1 MTRLIIKGGTVVDPI
16 NDRVYPADISVV
28 DGRIAAIDSGFSK
41 RKGTMFIDARGCLV
55 VPGLIDMHVHLRE
68 PGFEYKET
76 IASGAA
82 AAARG
87 GFTALCAMPNTRP
100 VCDSAAAVH
109 FVKKRAFEA
118 GYARVYPIGAITR
131 ESAGKEL
138 APFGEMKA
146 AGAVA
151 FSDDGSWV
159 ADGNLMRRAM
169 EYAGMLG
176 VPVISHCEDPSLAA
190 GGVMNEGYT
199 ATVMGL
205 RGMPAAAEEAAVA
218 RDIILAELT
227 GCRLHIAHV
236 STAGTVRLIREAKA
250 RGVKVTAE
258 VTPHHFTLTD
268 EAVGGY
274 DTNAKVNPPLRT
286 TADVAAV
293 IGGLADGTIDV
304 IATDHAPHSLEEKE
318 REFDAAPFGIVG
330 LETAVGL
337 VFSQLINPGVLTL
350 TQAVKK
356 LTVNPASIL
365 GLPPGAVV
373 EGSVAD
379 LTIIDPGREI
389 RVDPADFISR
399 GKNTPFTGR
408 MLKGIPVGTV
418 SGGRWITTDAS
429 IDRIHEKWQK
439 ELTTEAQSTQ
449 RGRTEL

>member
-1 MTRLIIKGGTVVDPI
+1 MTRLIIKGGTVVDPV
-16 NDRVYPADISVV
+16 NDRVYPADISIA
-28 DGRIAAIDSGFSK
+28 DGRIAAIGSGFSR
-41 RKGTMFIDARGCLV
+41 RKGIMFIDARGCLV

-76 IASGAA
+76 IASGTA

-87 GFTALCAMPNTRP
+87 GFTAVCAMPNTRP
-100 VCDSAAAVH
+100 VCDSAAMVH
-109 FVKKRAFEA
+109 FVRKRALEA
-118 GYARVYPIGAITR
+118 GYARVYPIGALTK

-138 APFGEMKA
+138 APFGEMKT

-151 FSDDGSWV
+151 FSDDGRWV

-176 VPVISHCEDPSLAA
+176 TPVISHCEEPSLTA
-190 GGVMNEGYT
+190 GGVMNEGFT
-199 ATVMGL
+199 ATVLGL

-258 VTPHHFTLTD
+258 STPHHFTLTD
-268 EAVGGY
+268 EAVKGY

-286 TADVAAV
+286 AADVAAV
-293 IGGLADGTIDV
+293 KEGLADGTIDV
-304 IATDHAPHSLEEKE
+304 IATDHAPHSREEKE
-318 REFDAAPFGIVG
+318 SEFDVAPFGMVG

-337 VFSQLINPGVLTL
+337 VMSELIEPGVLTL
-350 TQAVKK
+350 TQAVAK
-356 LTVNPASIL
+356 LTINPASIL
-365 GLPPGAVV
+365 GLQFGVIN

-379 LTIIDPGREI
+379 LTIIDPDRET
-389 RVDPADFISR
+389 RVDPAAFASQ
-399 GKNTPFTGR
+399 GKNTPFAGR
-408 MLKGIPVGTV
+408 LLKGVPVGTV
-418 SGGRWITTDAS
+418 VGGRWLAADAHGNDGITAGLEEVD
-429 IDRIHEKWQK
+429 
-439 ELTTEAQSTQ
+439 
-449 RGRTEL
+449 